1 MKRSFTHPFKVTPED
16 KIYCALQNKKNRI
29 EKHMSSGFAYQ
40 QQQYQQGPP
49 QYAPQQYA
57 PQQYG
62 RMPQQ
67 QGMNM
72 GMSQQQGMPDS
83 GGNGPQG
90 PLDKKVMVLYII
102 PGDQISMQAYQMV
115 VDYPE
120 ILVQDARAINPRP
133 AWLTRVP
140 TVVMVTNKMVYDGA
154 QAFQVLTGYIQN
166 IRIMNGA
173 QDQMVVNTVNP
184 NEGFA
189 VVDKT
194 QHHKACADEQR
205 MAAVPVGT
213 AARTAMS
220 VGQVNFTAEDD
231 ARYSTSEKGVS
242 EAALNQ
248 YMAQR
253 EIRRQRPVQWRPSVL
268 ENGEFVSM

>member
-1 MKRSFTHPFKVTPED
+1 M
-16 KIYCALQNKKNRI
+16 ALQNKGCVLQR
-29 EKHMSSGFAYQ
+29 MSSGYPYQ
-40 QQQYQQGPP
+40 QQQYQQAPP
-49 QYAPQQYA
+49 SR
-57 PQQYG
+57 YG
-62 RMPQQ
+62 MPQQ
-67 QGMNM
+67 GMG
-72 GMSQQQGMPDS
+72 GMPQQGMMGMPPQGMMGMPPQGMGS
-83 GGNGPQG
+83 MPQQGMMGMPQGGDNGPQN

-133 AWLTRVP
+133 AWLTKVP

-184 NEGFA
+184 NEAFA

-194 QHHKACADEQR
+194 QHYKACADDQR
-205 MAAVPVGT
+205 MAAVPLGT
-213 AARTAMS
+213 ASRTAMA
-220 VGQVNFTAEDD
+220 VGQVNFTVEDD
-231 ARYSTSEKGVS
+231 PRYSQMERGISEETV
-242 EAALNQ
+242 NR
-248 YMAQR
+248 YMSQR
-253 EIRRQRPVQWRPSVL
+253 QQPRQRPVQWRPSVL